1 MITIERKL
9 GTNAVLRQDT
19 SRLLW
24 LNNPAADAFL
34 VHYLAVVRTN
44 NVLRAAIPPNFRY
57 LSSKQ
62 SNGETATFVPQYRDC

>member
-34 VHYLAVVRTN
+34 VHYLTVVCTDDA
-44 NVLRAAIPPNFRY
+44 LRASIP
-57 LSSKQ
+57 
-62 SNGETATFVPQYRDC
+62 VD